1 MNQTLKGFIVKE
13 LTQTLRD
20 PKMRVVL
27 FLIPMFQ
34 MMVFGLAIS
43 TEVKNIRLTTVSSP
57 NDVLTQEVA
66 RKAYASGWFV
76 PVNVHGVDPYEL
88 LRSNQTDAVLI
99 APGEGASRAQGR
111 GKPSM
116 QLLID
121 ATNVIRAQS
130 VENYLRGV
138 ITQVTADRGLTFS
151 PQAVSFDIR
160 VLYNPGMESAMFMVP
175 GVMSLIVCVV
185 TILLTSMSMAREREM
200 GTFEMII
207 SAPVTRTE
215 VLLGKTVPFIL
226 LGIVNILLILGVAV
240 FAFGVP
246 MRGGIAEFGAAAL
259 VFVITTVSIG
269 TLISTF
275 SANQQQAMMGG
286 FIFLFAATLLSGIL
300 FPLDNMPVPLLA
312 LSYMNPL
319 RYFVILL
326 RNIMLKGGE
335 PAVIWSNVSALA
347 AIGIASLSLAFARFR
362 ATLQ

>member
-1 MNQTLKGFIVKE
+1 MKQTLMGFIIKE

-43 TEVKNIRLTTVSSP
+43 TEVKNIRLATVFSP
-57 NDVLTQEVA
+57 SDTVTREVA

-76 PVNVHGVDPYEL
+76 PVGVQETDPYEI
-88 LRSNQTDAVLI
+88 LRSNQADAVLI
-99 APGEGASRAQGR
+99 APGEGAARAQGR

-138 ITQVTADRGLTFS
+138 IAQVIADRGLSVS
-151 PQAVSFDIR
+151 PQTVVFDVR

-215 VLLGKTVPFIL
+215 VLLGKTIPFIL
-226 LGIVNILLILGVAV
+226 LGVVNILLILGVAI

-246 MRGGIAEFGAAAL
+246 MRGGIPEFGAAAL

-300 FPLDNMPVPLLA
+300 FPLDNMPLPLLG
-312 LSYMNPL
+312 LSYLNPL

-326 RNIMLKGGE
+326 RNIMLKGGD
-335 PAVIWSNVSALA
+335 PAVVWSNVAALA
-347 AIGIASLSLAFARFR
+347 SIGLASISLAFARFR